1 MGKSIGKNISNSL
14 NSKYSQKRLDHAE
27 QSPTDAFKTFSKR
40 VLPKTAQATGD
51 LIGNKVVDEITG
63 ASKTFPKVIQE
74 RMKKKQLEKNIYR
87 QN

>member
-27 QSPTDAFKTFSKR
+27 QSPTDALKTFSKR
-40 VLPKTAQATGD
+40 VLQKTAQATGD
-51 LIGNKVVDEITG
+51 LIGNKVADEITG
-63 ASKTFPKVIQE
+63 ASKTFPKVIQKP
-74 RMKKKQLEKNIYR
+74 MKKKQLEKNIYR